1 MKHFPGSCRL
11 MDGETSSILRPYPER
26 SDQMKH
32 PAIKFLSFFLVL
44 GMLISICGCS
54 GIRLRKD
61 PDPNGGSGGEVKSYE
76 AVLSPKEIKP
86 FSSSFTSGLNRYGF
100 DVLLDLYDGKNIAVS
115 PASLELALLMT
126 AMGATAKTGEE
137 MFASLQMSGLSK
149 EEVLESVAQL
159 MWRANNNS
167 MEAANSL
174 WLQDGYGFAQKY
186 LDICGEDFMADLY
199 TVDYENAAADATERI
214 NEWAEDKTHGKI
226 EKILDEDL
234 DDSTRLVLVNALYF
248 LGDWA
253 TPFEA
258 NSTWDDTFH
267 GASGD
272 SEVPFMHSEWD
283 VSYYDGKTFQ
293 LIILPFL
300 GDDGQ
305 VGPFAMSFI
314 LPKEGC
320 SPEDVAEEMTEE
332 GFETLI
338 KEARSVKVQISLPK
352 FEFEY
357 GTSMVDTMK
366 ALGMKEAFSGSAQ
379 FDEMTG
385 GENDLFVS
393 NIIHKTYIRVDEEG
407 AEAAAVTAVIS
418 QETAMPIDE
427 PDPIVFNADHP
438 FLFTIYD
445 TTDGTMLFTGITADL
460 G

>member
-1 MKHFPGSCRL
+1 MNKNMTRLLSCFL
-11 MDGETSSILRPYPER
+11 ALGIL
-26 SDQMKH
+26 
-32 PAIKFLSFFLVL
+32 FTLS
-44 GMLISICGCS
+44 GCQ
-54 GIRLRKD
+54 GFRILED
-61 PDPNGGSGGEVKSYE
+61 PDPTRKTESELKSYE
-76 AVLSPKEIKP
+76 AVLSPKEITP
-86 FSSSFTSGLNRYGF
+86 LPSQFTSGLNRYGLK
-100 DVLLDLYDGKNIAVS
+100 VLMELYDQENISVS

-126 AMGATAKTGEE
+126 AMGATGTTRDE
-137 MFASLQMSGLSK
+137 MLSALQMTGLS
-149 EEVLESVAQL
+149 EEDILSSVSQL

-226 EKILDEDL
+226 KKILDDDL
-234 DDSTRLVLVNALYF
+234 SDSTRLVLVNALYF

-253 TPFEA
+253 MPFEA
-258 NSTWDDTFH
+258 NNTYDDTFH
-267 GASGD
+267 GESGD
-272 SEVPFMHSEWD
+272 AEVPFMHSEWD
-283 VSYYDGKTFQ
+283 VSYYEGRTFQ

-300 GDDGQ
+300 GDDEK

-314 LPKEGC
+314 LPKEDA
-320 SPEDVAEEMTEE
+320 SPEDVAEELTED
-332 GFETLI
+332 GFEKLLA
-338 KEARSVKVQISLPK
+338 KASSEKVQISLPK

-385 GENDLFVS
+385 GENNLYVS

-407 AEAAAVTAVIS
+407 AEAAAVTAVIMK
-418 QETAMPIDE
+418 ETEMPIDE

-445 TTDGTMLFTGITADL
+445 TTDGTMLFTGVTANLD
-460 G
+460 